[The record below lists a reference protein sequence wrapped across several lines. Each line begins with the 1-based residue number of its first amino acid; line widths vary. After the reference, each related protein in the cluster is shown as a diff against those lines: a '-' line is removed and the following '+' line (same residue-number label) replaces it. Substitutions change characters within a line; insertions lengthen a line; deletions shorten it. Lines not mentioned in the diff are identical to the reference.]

1 MLQMKRKTMSKQSS
15 SRKASL
21 TAEALRQF
29 RELCKSGTAKTLRQ
43 FIRKHKLT
51 RNQLNSA
58 NLSYNLVPS
67 QQWNEYQF
75 LPLNIAIQARNLDT
89 ARALVHL
96 GADFGT
102 TDNETKQS
110 PRELVPWE
118 WRDIP
123 EFQPPWCALGKYDI
137 SQYKATFNSATRKDD
152 THIRSRQADPDYPM
166 EHPDIP
172 RLMRHHNIPL
182 AGNAPDHPLRIVV
195 QQQASNQW
203 LEFGEK
209 VKWSNMKTEFS
220 CMQFLFPDESEE
232 TLEAWCQ
239 YVVRQTDTEWDL
251 GVWDGPTAQGFVNF
265 ASKHWRQFNGGGGGF
280 VGPSFR
286 TVWPSAWRFPQP
298 TSNLENALLN
308 EDYHGIVSQ
317 VVAGQK
323 LDRPEMLATEAFYL
337 APEIVRSIVCQI
349 AVPSERRTE
358 FLAWLR
364 AEDAHPLALESLEQA
379 LLPLEENFQ
388 EIREKLLESVDLLA
402 TSAIQQLFEQ
412 TLTPLEQARLLA
424 ELAGRPRPHS
434 QEDLFDPLFDPLEV
448 ILLHSIPK
456 RPTIQEE
463 KGWVIGRTA
472 TPPSTAEIEREKQL
486 VQQRQAEN
494 LRLAVTLKD
503 KPRLRDIQECKKCL
517 YFHRHKEDGTCG
529 CINVHHWMGHPWCS
543 ETRLSV
549 TEDLFEKVHIFLLD
563 NKHCPT
569 PQ

>member
-1 MLQMKRKTMSKQSS
+1 MSKQTS
-15 SRKASL
+15 SRKESL
-21 TAEALRQF
+21 TVEALRQF

-43 FIRKHKLT
+43 FIRKHQLT
-51 RNQLNSA
+51 RNQLNCD

-96 GADFGT
+96 GADFGER
-102 TDNETKQS
+102 DFDTKQC

-137 SQYKATFNSATRKDD
+137 SQYKATFNGTTRKDD
-152 THIRSRQADPDYPM
+152 TNIHPADTDYPM
-166 EHPDIP
+166 EFPDIP
-172 RLMRHHNIPL
+172 YLMRHHNIPL
-182 AGNAPDHPLRIVV
+182 AENAPDHPLRIVV

-209 VKWSNMKTEFS
+209 VKRSNMKTEFS
-220 CMQFLFPDESEE
+220 CMQFLFPDETEE

-239 YVVRQTDTEWDL
+239 YVVRQTNTEWNL
-251 GVWDGPTAQGFVNF
+251 GVWDGATAQGFVDF
-265 ASKHWRQFNGGGGGF
+265 ASKRWRQFNGGGSGF

-286 TVWPSAWRFPQP
+286 TVWPSAWRFPLP
-298 TSNLENALLN
+298 TSCLENALRN
-308 EDYHGIVSQ
+308 EDYHGVVSQ
-317 VVAGQK
+317 VVAGQR
-323 LDRPEMLATEAFYL
+323 LERPEMLATEAFYL

-349 AVPSERRTE
+349 GVPSELRTE

-364 AEDAHPLALESLEQA
+364 AEDAHPIVLENLEQTP
-379 LLPLEENFQ
+379 LPLEDNLQ
-388 EIREKLLESVDLLA
+388 DIRKKLLESVDLLA

-424 ELAGRPRPHS
+424 ELASRPRHSS

-448 ILLHSIPK
+448 ILLHSIPE
-456 RPTIQEE
+456 RPKVLKE

-472 TPPSTAEIEREKQL
+472 SPPSPAEIEGERKL
-486 VQQRQAEN
+486 VQDRQMEN
-494 LRLAVTLKD
+494 LKLAVTLKD
-503 KPRLRDIQECKKCL
+503 KPRLRDIQECKKCRHF
-517 YFHRHKEDGTCG
+517 YRHKEDGTCG
-529 CINVHHWMGHPWCS
+529 CSNVYRWMGHPWCS
-543 ETRLSV
+543 ETRLAV
-549 TEDLFEKVHIFLLD
+549 TEDLFEKVHICLRGE
-563 NKHCPT
+563 CPAT
-569 PQ
+569 HN